1 MPLLLASSMARDRGE
16 TARAVELAG
25 RAYERN
31 SQAEEVLL
39 QYSAMLGDAGD
50 LARLETVVQPAVTG
64 GRFSKRLDWNFAQ
77 SLHQMGKT
85 PQAIEVLRRA
95 QMGEAPAD
103 FKAAAESAIEHWTGL
118 RAQSQERLEVHQS
131 GQLLR
136 PVLLTLDD
144 GDGGI
149 LINARQGLPANH
161 KFPWRAQG
169 SEARVRLQQG
179 QTGFGQPPKSLGTF
193 VVKNVT
199 PATEGA
205 TTVECRVE
213 ATPDGRLSFTA
224 GQNNRKLPVEWVA

>member
-1 MPLLLASSMARDRGE
+1 
-16 TARAVELAG
+16 
-25 RAYERN
+25 
-31 SQAEEVLL
+31 L

-50 LARLETVVQPAVTG
+50 LARLELVVQPAVSG

-77 SLHQMGKT
+77 SLHQLGRT

-103 FKAAAESAIEHWTGL
+103 FKAAAESAIEYWTGL
-118 RAQSQERLEVHQS
+118 RAQSAERVEVHAS

-136 PVLLTLDD
+136 PIVLRLED

-149 LINARQGLPANH
+149 LLNARQGLPAQH
-161 KFPWRAQG
+161 KFAWRAQG
-169 SEARVRLQQG
+169 NEARVSLQQG
-179 QTGFGQPPKSLGTF
+179 QTDFGQAPQALGTF
-193 VVKNVT
+193 IVKNVT

-213 ATPDGRLSFTA
+213 VTPDGRLTFAA
-224 GQNNRKLPVEWVA
+224 GQNGRKLPVEWVA